1 MKIFKKNKVPN
12 LLTILRILFII
23 PVIGLAICFS
33 NDYYLRFDQKN
44 KTIIL
49 LMILVFFIIAMLTDF
64 IDGYLARKWKV
75 VSTFGKIFDPIADKL
90 MTTSVLIF
98 LSVNNFLPYTYIILL
113 ILRDIVVDAFRIIM
127 SKNNV
132 KVEAIKT
139 AKWKTMTLSI
149 AIVILFILIL
159 VDIHTENNFLYYW
172 TWSKWVYSIYFVIPV
187 ILSTFSGY
195 LYYKKA
201 KQFLFS

>member
-1 MKIFKKNKVPN
+1 MNSLHKKKIPN
-12 LLTILRILFII
+12 ALTILRILFVV
-23 PVIGLAICFS
+23 PVVGLSIYFS
-33 NDYYLRFDQKN
+33 NYSLIN
-44 KTIIL
+44 TNEKTIIISL
-49 LMILVFFIIAMLTDF
+49 ILTFFIIAMTTDF

-90 MTTSVLIF
+90 MTTTVLLF
-98 LSVNNFLPYTYIILL
+98 LSVNNFLPYTYLILL
-113 ILRDIVVDAFRIIM
+113 ILRDIIVDAFRIIM

-149 AIVILFILIL
+149 SIALLLVLIL
-159 VDIHTENNFLYYW
+159 VDINVKNHFILHPN
-172 TWSKWVYSIYFVIPV
+172 WSKWVYSIFFIVPV
-187 ILSTFSGY
+187 SLSTISGY

-201 KQFLFS
+201 KPFLFK